1 MDGNRD
7 KLSKK
12 GIDKFTK
19 SWRHLPH
26 FQSPNSVYFITSRC
40 RFHQS
45 GQQIELLPVE
55 RDIVFEAIKFLD
67 GEKYVLYAVVVMPDH
82 FHIIIQPTKKQDR
95 SFYSI
100 SEIMHSIK
108 SFTAHKILDRRV
120 DRRVDKRDAYLTDYY
135 GGLVDRTINCR
146 STVPVDHPID
156 QPVNHRVWQN
166 ENFDRII
173 RNEKEL
179 NQKIDYIINNPVTS
193 GLVDNPDEY
202 KWMYIK

>member
-55 RDIVFEAIKFLD
+55 RDIVFEAIKFL
-67 GEKYVLYAVVVMPDH
+67 MH
-82 FHIIIQPTKKQDR
+82 TKGVRNDD
-95 SFYSI
+95 SFLPNLLQ
-100 SEIMHSIK
+100 EAK
-108 SFTAHKILDRRV
+108 
-120 DRRVDKRDAYLTDYY
+120 
-135 GGLVDRTINCR
+135 
-146 STVPVDHPID
+146 STVP
-156 QPVNHRVWQN
+156 RTM
-166 ENFDRII
+166 
-173 RNEKEL
+173 L
-179 NQKIDYIINNPVTS
+179 SNQLKDKRQKGRFSDLCVVAES
-193 GLVDNPDEY
+193 DDEQEAE
-202 KWMYIK
+202 